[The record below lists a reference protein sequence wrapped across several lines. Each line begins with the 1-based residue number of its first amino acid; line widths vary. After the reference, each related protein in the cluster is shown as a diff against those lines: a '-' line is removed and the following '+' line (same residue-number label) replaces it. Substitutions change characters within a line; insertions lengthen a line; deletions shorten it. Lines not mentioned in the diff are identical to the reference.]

1 MFIDFLI
8 SIFEENKENEAIV
21 WKDKV
26 FNYQWLLERTKYW
39 QEQIRSEGIA
49 RGTIAIVEADFSPNS
64 VALLLAL
71 IEHGCVFV
79 PITAAVASKRDEFIE
94 IAEGEVLFKIDK
106 NDNVTISK
114 LKYYSNHEIYRQLE
128 ETGHPGLVL
137 FFSGSTGKSKATY

>member
-8 SIFEENKENEAIV
+8 DVFTENKENEAIV

-26 FNYQWLLERTKYW
+26 FTYEWLLERNKYW
-39 QEQIRSEGIA
+39 KEEIRSEGIK

-79 PITAAVASKRDEFIE
+79 PITASVASKRD
-94 IAEGEVLFKIDK
+94 
-106 NDNVTISK
+106 
-114 LKYYSNHEIYRQLE
+114 
-128 ETGHPGLVL
+128 
-137 FFSGSTGKSKATY
+137 